1 MKIGQK
7 LLVTERAIWRAWLDQ
22 NHDTANEIW
31 LVRYKKHT
39 GKAALPYDDAVEE
52 ALCFGWI
59 DGIIKRIDDEK
70 YVIRFSPRR
79 KNSVWSD
86 LNRQRVLSMIDQKK
100 MTSAGMRCVAEA
112 KKNGRW
118 EQLPS
123 PQEALEIPPDLAIA
137 LALNHQAKVNFDN
150 LAPSYRKQFIIW
162 IESARRQE
170 TRQKRIIRTVIMTS
184 KNQKPGMI

>member
-7 LLVTERAIWRAWLDQ
+7 LLVTERAIWRAWLYQ